1 MKKRSKLFVTLFITL
16 LSVSL
21 YAQSSNESPQTNQQ
35 SDIIDLGDIKIDAR
49 VELPQV
55 QIIDK
60 RIEPDFEDVRAQ
72 KSYSSELSGRSER
85 MKFQAI
91 TSGKVETVKNINT
104 LLNKKR
110 F

>member
-1 MKKRSKLFVTLFITL
+1 VS
-16 LSVSL
+16 LSVSVFT
-21 YAQSSNESPQTNQQ
+21 QSSNETQQTDQQ

-49 VELPQV
+49 VELPQI
-55 QIIDK
+55 QIVDK

-72 KSYSSELSGRSER
+72 KSYASELSGRSER

-91 TSGKVETVKNINT
+91 TSGRVETIKNMNT